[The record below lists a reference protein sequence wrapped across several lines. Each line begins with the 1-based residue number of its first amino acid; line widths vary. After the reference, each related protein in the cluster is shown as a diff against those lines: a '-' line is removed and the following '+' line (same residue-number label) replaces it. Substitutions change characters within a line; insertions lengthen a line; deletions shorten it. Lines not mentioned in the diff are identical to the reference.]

1 MTLLQQLELIFSQ
14 ALADAGASAGYPA
27 IVRPASRPA
36 FGDYQVNG
44 IMSAAKNLGVTP
56 REFADRVIQCVADD
70 DRIER
75 LEIAGPGFINI
86 FMENTWIAD
95 TVTACA
101 PDAGYGVEK
110 ADAQETIVVDYS
122 HPNVAK
128 DMAVHHIR
136 STVIGDA
143 IVRIYD
149 FLGHNVIRQNHI
161 GDWGTQFGMLIGYLK
176 ELENSNKSTETATLT
191 DFEGF
196 YKEAKKRFDSD
207 ELFADNARKYVVKLQ
222 QNDPECMRMWEKLV
236 SITMQQNQQL
246 YERLHVLLTP
256 EDTMGESAYN
266 DFLPHI
272 VHELQAR
279 DLLQEHEGAKVV
291 YLNEFTNK
299 NGDPMGVIIQKN
311 DGGFLYTT
319 TDLAAIHYRTRNLHA
334 GRIIYC
340 VDARQAQHLQQ
351 VFAIAYKAGFATQEV
366 CMEHYAFGMMLGKDG
381 KPYKTRTGATI
392 KLSDLLDEAELRV
405 ANLLAERNSTLTEEE
420 KVNVIDA
427 LAVGSIKYADL
438 SKSRTSNYI
447 FDWDQMLSFDG
458 NTAPYILY
466 AYTRIQSIFRKANV
480 QSSDIN
486 YKVILTEKQERTL
499 ALKLLQ
505 FGDAVYHTAKEG
517 MPHLLCTYL
526 FSVAGEFM
534 SFYECCPVNKEE
546 VHIETRHSRLQ
557 LCFLTANILK
567 TGLGLLGIKTVEKM

>member
-1 MTLLQQLELIFSQ
+1 MNLLQQLELLFSR

-27 IVRPASRPA
+27 IVRPGSRPA

-44 IMSAAKNLGVTP
+44 VMSAAKNMGIAP
-56 REFADRVIQCVADD
+56 RDFADRVIQCVGDD

-86 FMENTWIAD
+86 FMENAWIAD
-95 TVTACA
+95 TITTCSLD
-101 PDAGYGVEK
+101 PGCGVER
-110 ADAQETIVVDYS
+110 AENQETIVIDYS

-136 STVIGDA
+136 STVIGDS

-161 GDWGTQFGMLIGYLK
+161 GDWGTQFGMLIGYLE
-176 ELENSNKSTETATLT
+176 ELENSNKNTQTATLT

-222 QNDPECMRMWEKLV
+222 QNDPECMHMWEKLV
-236 SITMQQNQQL
+236 NITMQQNQRL

-279 DLLQEHEGAKVV
+279 DLLREHEGAKVV
-291 YLNEFTNK
+291 YLNEYTNK

-319 TDLAAIHYRTRNLHA
+319 TDLAAIHYRAKNLHA
-334 GRIIYC
+334 NRIIYC
-340 VDARQAQHLQQ
+340 VDARQSQHLQQ
-351 VFAIAYKAGFATQEV
+351 VFAIAYKAGFATQEIR
-366 CMEHYAFGMMLGKDG
+366 MEHYAFGMMLGKDG
-381 KPYKTRTGATI
+381 KPYKTRTGETI

-438 SKSRTSNYI
+438 SKNRTSNYI
-447 FDWDQMLSFDG
+447 FDWNQMLSFDG

-466 AYTRIQSIFRKANV
+466 AYTRIQSIFRKANM
-480 QSSDIN
+480 QSTDIN
-486 YKVILTEKQERTL
+486 YKVILTENQERTL

-505 FGDAVYHTAKEG
+505 FGDTVYHTAKEG

-526 FSVAGEFM
+526 FDMAGEFM
-534 SFYECCPVNKEE
+534 SFYEHCPVNRKE
-546 VHIETRHSRLQ
+546 VPVNIRHSRLQ
-557 LCFLTANILK
+557 LCLLTAKILK
-567 TGLGLLGIKTVEKM
+567 TGLSLLGIKTVEKM